1 MQFPHVP
8 KSVDETTPLSD
19 MPCNVLI
26 DQLMINI
33 MESNGLEFTTKNQRD
48 ALIALLQ
55 AA

>member
-8 KSVDETTPLSD
+8 ESVDETTPLFN
-19 MPCNVLI
+19 MPCDVLM
-26 DQLMINI
+26 DQLIINI